1 MNKWLTNISRVICP
15 DISPKSGTGIVMKN
29 KGTFQRCYSKS
40 IKTNNY
46 SYGIEENNYEN
57 IVQESCNVLG
67 HSRSYSNYIQIHLP
81 PLGTVWS
88 YLAQT
93 RRYNTDSKICRS
105 VQAIKERKKDFLE
118 CLAQSHPC
126 RYITKMTNPG
136 VITASHASLRHFL
149 CMPS

>member
-1 MNKWLTNISRVICP
+1 MNKWLTNISKVICP

-67 HSRSYSNYIQIHLP
+67 HSMSYRNYIQIHLP
-81 PLGTVWS
+81 PSGNGMEQPSPNMLIQI
-88 YLAQT
+88 A
-93 RRYNTDSKICRS
+93 KS
-105 VQAIKERKKDFLE
+105 VNNFSSSDQRKKKGL
-118 CLAQSHPC
+118 S
-126 RYITKMTNPG
+126 
-136 VITASHASLRHFL
+136 
-149 CMPS
+149 